1 MGRARADRRERT
13 GFDVEEVE
21 DGWPPRDS
29 NPAGSRQ
36 CREVGNQSVATLLWA
51 KSAREAVL
59 GSAAERPR
67 EARLHIQRHNA
78 RGSEGG
84 RGRGGLAYG
93 FEAPGQHCAAPCRD
107 QAQRRRS
114 AQVGNCSRID
124 VRPAKGGPRSARG
137 RQTARDS
144 ASTHGRG
151 WLRPAESRAAPA
163 RWACDRRHEASHCG
177 RCPPTHVKR
186 RKKAAR
192 SPGAFP
198 VTLRGPTRSFEL
210 AALPVFALSIVA
222 EKKRDAVGPPPSTS
236 RLTSSASGRVS
247 ASINSCIG
255 DHHQSNRRLPEK
267 LGLGAD
273 ATKCRELPADI
284 GASPPAQPTTA

>member
-1 MGRARADRRERT
+1 MGRVPSADVERT
-13 GFDVEEVE
+13 FFVVEEVV
-21 DGWPPRDS
+21 DDRLPGDS

-36 CREVGNQSVATLLWA
+36 CREVGNQSVATFLWA

-59 GSAAERPR
+59 GSAAGRSR
-67 EARLHIQRHNA
+67 EACVHIQRHKA

-93 FEAPGQHCAAPCRD
+93 FEAPTPFCAAPCRD

-114 AQVGNCSRID
+114 AQVGNCSIID

-192 SPGAFP
+192 SRGAFP
-198 VTLRGPTRSFEL
+198 SDR
-210 AALPVFALSIVA
+210 
-222 EKKRDAVGPPPSTS
+222 KRP
-236 RLTSSASGRVS
+236 
-247 ASINSCIG
+247 
-255 DHHQSNRRLPEK
+255 
-267 LGLGAD
+267 
-273 ATKCRELPADI
+273 
-284 GASPPAQPTTA
+284 